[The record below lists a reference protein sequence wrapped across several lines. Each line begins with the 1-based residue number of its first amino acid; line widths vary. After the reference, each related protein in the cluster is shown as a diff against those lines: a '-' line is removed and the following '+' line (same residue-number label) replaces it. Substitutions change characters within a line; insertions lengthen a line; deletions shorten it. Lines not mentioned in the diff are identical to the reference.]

1 MKNIFLSLLLFSTLH
16 SSESKYELGLG
27 MGVVTYPSY
36 IGSKSSNEF
45 ISPLPYIRYESG
57 KTKLGRG
64 GLQYKFFDSKDL
76 TLDLSLGGSL
86 PVDSEN
92 AKSRE
97 GMNDLDFALEVG
109 PRLNYRFYKDEH
121 HKVSFKL
128 PLRAV
133 ISTDIKEYES
143 QGFLVAPNLNYR
155 YKQDKFQF
163 KLKTG
168 PIWADKTY
176 HNYFYGVT
184 PNYATAQRQAYDA
197 EAGYNGYRNT
207 ISFKYKQD
215 RWNYGA
221 FASHFNI
228 DGTSFEDSPLVETKS
243 ALFLGTFIS
252 YTFYKN

>member
-1 MKNIFLSLLLFSTLH
+1 MKKILFSLLFITLLPAQ
-16 SSESKYELGLG
+16 EAKYELGLG

-36 IGSKSSNEF
+36 IGSKSTNEF
-45 ISPLPYIRYESG
+45 ISPIPYIRYERG

-64 GLQYKFFDSKDL
+64 GLQYKFFDTEDL
-76 TLDLSLGGSL
+76 TLDLSLGASL

-92 AKSRE
+92 AKARE
-97 GMNDLDFALEVG
+97 GMEDLDFALEIG
-109 PRLNYRFYKDEH
+109 PRLNYRFYTDEQH
-121 HKVSFKL
+121 RVSFRL

-133 ISTDIKEYES
+133 VSTDIKDYRS

-155 YKQDKFQF
+155 YKEDNFQF
-163 KLKTG
+163 KFKTG

-184 PNYATAQRQAYDA
+184 QNDVTVQRKAYDA
-197 EAGYNGYRNT
+197 QAGYNGYRNT
-207 ISFKYKQD
+207 MSFKYTQN

-221 FASHFNI
+221 FVSSFNI
-228 DGTSFEDSPLVETKS
+228 DGTTFKDSPLVETEH